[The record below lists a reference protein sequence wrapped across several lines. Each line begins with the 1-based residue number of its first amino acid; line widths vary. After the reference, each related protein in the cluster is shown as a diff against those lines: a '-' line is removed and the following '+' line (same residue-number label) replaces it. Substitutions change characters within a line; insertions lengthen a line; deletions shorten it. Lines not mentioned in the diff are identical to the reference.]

1 MSIHRASWAFV
12 VGALTLTACGG
23 GDKPADPTPAP
34 ETAPTVE
41 ATSDTAA
48 GAPKSIDIQ
57 TARSR
62 AKTAMFVP
70 APSEFQAA
78 IKASNVQ
85 LDWKALITDGDKPLE
100 GRSKPMLALETGR
113 RFANLLL
120 TVNDGEK
127 SVVEGRVKAARDA
140 LNALGAPVDVLA
152 DIDKVATDYSA
163 GSLSQA
169 ELTSTLDLLSRRVQV
184 EIERGVGAE
193 VSTLVQAGGW
203 VQAVYVLASGLEKAG
218 VAGDAAALMRQPT
231 VLHYFMDFIRTSAP
245 AQGKD
250 PEVLAVLAEM
260 EKLDAVASKPEL
272 NVDDV
277 KAIAAATRA
286 IVAKF

>member
-1 MSIHRASWAFV
+1 MSKHRSSWPVLAA
-12 VGALTLTACGG
+12 ALVLTACGG
-23 GDKPADPTPAP
+23 GETPSTPTPEP
-34 ETAPTVE
+34 TAAGVE
-41 ATSDTAA
+41 ATPEAA
-48 GAPKSIDIQ
+48 VGAPKSIDIQ
-57 TARSR
+57 AARSR

-100 GRSKPMLALETGR
+100 GRSKPMLALEAGR

-120 TVNDGEK
+120 TTNDGDK
-127 SVVEGRVKAARDA
+127 ALIEGRAKAARDA
-140 LNALGAPVDVLA
+140 LGALGAPPELLA
-152 DIDKVATDYSA
+152 EIDKVSHDYSA

-169 ELTSTLDLLSRRVQV
+169 ELTFSLDILSRRVQ
-184 EIERGVGAE
+184 AE
-193 VSTLVQAGGW
+193 VDKGAGLEVATLVQAGGW

-231 VLHYFMDFIRTSAP
+231 VLHFFMDFIRSSAP
-245 AQGKD
+245 AQSKD

-260 EKLDAVASKPEL
+260 EKLDAVAQKPEL
-272 NVDDV
+272 GVEDV
-277 KAIAAATRA
+277 KAVAAATRA